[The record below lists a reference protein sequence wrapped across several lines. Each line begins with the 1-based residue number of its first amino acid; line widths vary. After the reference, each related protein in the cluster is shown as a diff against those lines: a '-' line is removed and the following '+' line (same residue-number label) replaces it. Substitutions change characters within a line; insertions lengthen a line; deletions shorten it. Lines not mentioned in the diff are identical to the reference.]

1 MALDGSV
8 TIGIEADSSDFE
20 NSMGD
25 ISSEAERSAGE
36 MESAFQSAI
45 QEIQGFF
52 QGFGEGFSESFAE
65 SFAQT
70 QEESAKAADGMSNAK
85 KALEDFKEGLTKKL
99 ASTVFDTVVSALKA
113 IEETMKSLITETAAF
128 GDSIDKNSQRL
139 GMTAEEYQEW
149 NYILSQ
155 NGANISTL
163 TTSVRTINNRID
175 EMSKGSA
182 TATEAFHRLG
192 ISMQDLEGKSGEENL
207 SLIIERLQGME
218 DETQRNAVANDLLG
232 RSYVDLIPL
241 LNQSAGSVDELRQKA
256 HDTNQLLSEEGIQAA
271 VNYTDAM
278 DTLSKSFEGFKS
290 QIGAEILPGITLV
303 VEGITDLINNVD
315 GAEEKIEQG
324 IDDTFAAIERVV
336 PRVGTVLG
344 RIANAAGKRAPEII
358 QRILNGIIEAS
369 PKVAEG
375 IAQLL
380 PVIVNAIKELLPD
393 IGKAGGAIVSTILT
407 AILDTLANPEITDG
421 LLTAFVRF
429 GYNLCTGIADGIV
442 NYDWATL
449 TNTFLRKMQ
458 NILQEADKEFKY
470 FIDSTFFGGQTY
482 GYDKSKVQTSK
493 WFKVYE
499 DGANSV
505 VEYVDVKTDEL
516 REAYAEGSQV
526 LDELINGV
534 EETGETTAE
543 VVEESGETI
552 ADAQTEAGKAVTEAI
567 TEEANALDEALSDL
581 EHKFKTHKITNE
593 EDYWAR
599 RLAILNQYRDEE
611 DETWWELYDEVID
624 HYDELA
630 EKSQEAIEKE
640 AAKEK
645 AAILKRQKELE
656 KVRTNAQKALAK
668 AEEDAYKTTQAQLT
682 KSLSDTKKTFDELVK
697 AYNKG
702 YSDIVK
708 SRDAYKQKL
717 MGGSVFEVLQ
727 KTDEETGERYTQYT
741 INNLKERLK
750 TQSDYA
756 AQMTKLQSRG
766 LADGLQAELE
776 GLDTETGLIFAK
788 QLNQMSDAEFNE
800 LNAAYK
806 ELDDKTSQLADE
818 KYQKQLDTLQKD
830 FIEQAE
836 ALFAGMGTD
845 LKTLGADGASAYL
858 GALTASFDSTN
869 MSDIKDKVD
878 GFFDSLT
885 NSIKEDSS
893 MISDMVSD
901 AFLVDDAG
909 NLMVDNIIAALK
921 AGTADI
927 TYMLQKAID
936 DVKLDSLITNMEAS
950 AAAQSSAGYNLA
962 GKTAGVSGTQ
972 AGYLRASENV
982 TAGSAAKQAGAAQ
995 NGQRVTIDADLKLT
1009 DNAGRVI
1016 AEVVNSYNK
1025 RIEVGAGL

>member
-139 GMTAEEYQEW
+139 GMTTEEYQEW

-241 LNQSAGSVDELRQKA
+241 LNKSAGSVDELRQKA

-358 QRILNGIIEAS
+358 QRILNAIIENS

-380 PVIVNAIKELLPD
+380 PVVVNAIKELLPD

-407 AILDTLANPEITDG
+407 AILDTLADPEITDG

-429 GYNLCTGIADGIV
+429 GYNLCAGIADGIV
-442 NYDWATL
+442 NYDWAAL
-449 TNTFLRKMQ
+449 TNTFLHKMQ

-543 VVEESGETI
+543 VVEETGETI

-611 DETWWELYDEVID
+611 DETWWELYDEVIAPLVLETYGTFPSFWAMVSEED
-624 HYDELA
+624 YP
-630 EKSQEAIEKE
+630 
-640 AAKEK
+640 AARRNIFKGK
-645 AAILKRQKELE
+645 
-656 KVRTNAQKALAK
+656 
-668 AEEDAYKTTQAQLT
+668 EDAYAGLIEKIDRYDTDVRQHMDELMKGAKEAGVKIAVFAKYGDYLIPPVTENANE
-682 KSLSDTKKTFDELVK
+682 LSDNTLLLSKASFGATTAKYGSTLPQAVLDKAAANGTDKYISPDKMVDASTCMFPDTTWFFWDCPHETFPDFIFDAMAKFYYADGDMTVFSDPDFPQYQIAHLDP
-697 AYNKG
+697 NN
-702 YSDIVK
+702 SDIGTLEPMNADNAPVIVTEK
-708 SRDAYKQKL
+708 R
-717 MGGSVFEVLQ
+717 
-727 KTDEETGERYTQYT
+727 
-741 INNLKERLK
+741 NLRTVDWKDMILRL
-750 TQSDYA
+750 
-756 AQMTKLQSRG
+756 
-766 LADGLQAELE
+766 
-776 GLDTETGLIFAK
+776 
-788 QLNQMSDAEFNE
+788 
-800 LNAAYK
+800 
-806 ELDDKTSQLADE
+806 
-818 KYQKQLDTLQKD
+818 
-830 FIEQAE
+830 
-836 ALFAGMGTD
+836 
-845 LKTLGADGASAYL
+845 LKA
-858 GALTASFDSTN
+858 
-869 MSDIKDKVD
+869 VW
-878 GFFDSLT
+878 
-885 NSIKEDSS
+885 
-893 MISDMVSD
+893 
-901 AFLVDDAG
+901 AFLF
-909 NLMVDNIIAALK
+909 NWLK
-921 AGTADI
+921 
-927 TYMLQKAID
+927 
-936 DVKLDSLITNMEAS
+936 N
-950 AAAQSSAGYNLA
+950 
-962 GKTAGVSGTQ
+962 
-972 AGYLRASENV
+972 R
-982 TAGSAAKQAGAAQ
+982 
-995 NGQRVTIDADLKLT
+995 
-1009 DNAGRVI
+1009 
-1016 AEVVNSYNK
+1016 
-1025 RIEVGAGL
+1025 